1 MAAVNPGVY
10 KAILKVRE
18 AYEFDVGGLLMR
30 LYYYMT
36 NIGVV
41 TMLTLSGYAFFT
53 AGLVSST
60 IALSVFLISPR
71 ISKLVDK
78 HGQARVVPVAA
89 CLPVA
94 GTAGM
99 LVAVTLSS
107 PVWVFF
113 PLAVLM
119 GSIPSPQALVRA
131 RWTYLLR
138 TGKLKGEAPALH
150 VVFSYEAVIDDI
162 GFMVSP
168 SLSIFLASTIAPV
181 AGMAF
186 GIIAFAVGAVLLSLS
201 RSTQPEPGW
210 KPVIANGGKDA
221 GKGAAE
227 PEGIPGAASDS
238 PVAAATAEGAWDSN
252 KSVFRLSSTV
262 RVLFALMFFLGAFF
276 GSLDTSTV
284 SLAENLGN
292 PNIAS
297 IALAIQALISATMGF
312 VFGMV
317 NLPMRQYAQ
326 LVLTAVLFGVSFAC
340 TAFVD
345 SAATLFAITF
355 PASLFY
361 APFLITANA
370 ACERAVPG
378 SRFTEAITWVN
389 TGVTCGMALGPTT
402 AGALIDALGTHSSFV
417 VGGILAATVAV
428 LALLFRNTLKRTVR

>member
-10 KAILKVRE
+10 KSILRVRE
-18 AYEFDVGGLLMR
+18 AYGFDLGGLLMR

-41 TMLTLSGYAFFT
+41 TMLTLSGYPFFT

-71 ISKLVDK
+71 ISKLVDER
-78 HGQARVVPVAA
+78 GQARVVPVAA
-89 CLPVA
+89 CLPVV

-99 LVAVTLSS
+99 LAAVALGSS
-107 PVWVFF
+107 AWVFF

-138 TGKLKGEAPALH
+138 TGKLKEDAPALH
-150 VVFSYEAVIDDI
+150 VVFSYEAVLDDV

-186 GIIAFAVGAVLLSLS
+186 GIVAFAVGAALLSLS

-210 KPVIANGGKDA
+210 TPAPDA
-221 GKGAAE
+221 SGDKEAAAE
-227 PEGIPGAASDS
+227 ASLPAAS
-238 PVAAATAEGAWDSN
+238 ATKERWDAD

-262 RVLFALMFFLGAFF
+262 RVLFTLMFFLGAFF

-284 SLAENLGN
+284 SLAEDLGD
-292 PNIAS
+292 PNVAS
-297 IALAIQALISATMGF
+297 IALAVQALISATMGF

-317 NLPMRQYAQ
+317 NLPLRQYAQ
-326 LVLTAVLFGVSFAC
+326 LVLAAVLFGVAFAC

-355 PASLFY
+355 PAALFY
-361 APFLITANA
+361 APFLITVNA

-389 TGVTCGMALGPTT
+389 TGSTCGMTLGPTL
-402 AGALIDALGTHSSFV
+402 AGALIDALGTRASFV
-417 VGGILAATVAV
+417 VGGALAAALAV
-428 LALLFRNTLKRTVR
+428 LAILFKNTLKRNVR